1 MDKVKVAKQLLKIAK
16 SIASAQNDEL
26 QEEKTEKNDLSKD
39 IKNIVKQ
46 KSDLSKLKNK
56 KLKTFDDQVDVSGQ
70 LNTKTVGELVDILE
84 KIVSTN

>member
-1 MDKVKVAKQLLKIAK
+1 MDNIKVAKQLLRLAKILNSK
-16 SIASAQNDEL
+16 DNEVVE
-26 QEEKTEKNDLSKD
+26 QEENNDLAKN

-56 KLKTFDDQVDVSGQ
+56 KLKTFDKQVDVSGQ